1 MARSKAVLSFMSGAA
16 LGALTIG
23 LMFRFAFGTPILL
36 SIPIVAAIIAFYHID
51 LLLLELWL
59 GLQKAIAFGFVT
71 GALGTVIALVVFVKA
86 PPGNPAVLPTWLLTD
101 LALRSIKPKLKAW
114 LAARLARPT
123 DHV

>member
-1 MARSKAVLSFMSGAA
+1 VARPKAVLAFMSGAA
-16 LGALTIG
+16 LGALTIA

-36 SIPIVAAIIAFYHID
+36 SIVIVAAIVAFYQID
-51 LLLLELWL
+51 LLLLELWF

-71 GALGTVIALVVFVKA
+71 GALGAVIALAVFAKA

-114 LAARLARPT
+114 LAARLGRPT
-123 DHV
+123 NHD